1 MREDE
6 DDDEGGGRGN
16 ARRLAKGVLGKTP
29 LYLAVKVGLL

>member
-6 DDDEGGGRGN
+6 DDDEGGGN